1 MANHAAG
8 ISVITFIIAVAISFG
23 YYQFLYLPQVNAK
36 PILPPA
42 VLKPAQTTAVQI
54 VEGAQL
60 QSSPRHFVP
69 DSARAV
75 IGLSN
80 KVVWTNHDTTFH
92 SVTSDDGYKDKIN
105 GLFDSNDKL
114 GTLIG
119 PGKTFDFTFTKT
131 GDYAYHCVPHPFMKG
146 KVSVV
151 GNFA

>member
-1 MANHAAG
+1 MASHAAG

-23 YYQFLYLPQVNAK
+23 YYQFVYIPQANAK
-36 PILPPA
+36 PILPEA
-42 VLKPAQTTAVQI
+42 VLHPAQTTAVTI

-60 QSSPRHFVP
+60 QSSPKHFVP
-69 DSARAV
+69 DSARGV

-92 SVTSDDGYKDKIN
+92 SVTSDDGFKDKIN

-119 PGKTFDFTFTKT
+119 PGKTFDFTFTAT

-146 KVSVV
+146 VIHVV
-151 GNFA
+151 ENFA